1 MNIIIVGCGRV
12 GRSIA
17 EQLNTEGHSIT
28 VIDTNPDEL
37 EKIFDTENIMAIEGN
52 GATLS
57 VLHEAG
63 ITDCD
68 LLIAVTAADELNL
81 YTCLLAKNSGVK
93 STIARVRNP
102 EYISDVNV
110 IKDDLKLSLA
120 INPEFACAGEIARLV
135 KFVGIKS
142 IRSFAGGQIDLIKII
157 VNEKSPLAD
166 KTIADNA
173 SLLKGG
179 IRFCFVERGG
189 ELYIPAGDFVLR
201 AGDEVSFVAPAEAA
215 TKLLKN
221 LGVISSKARSAMILG
236 GSKIGFYLAKILR
249 DAGLSVKIFE
259 KEPDRCEE
267 LSEDLPGVMIF
278 NGDAMDE
285 DLLLSEGIDRANVV
299 VCLMDTDEENLLASL
314 YAKQVNPKAR
324 VVTELGNLKFGSVVN
339 QLPLDSIIR
348 PKHLTGQFIIRYVRG
363 MQNTIGNNVETM
375 YKISHDRA
383 EALEFRVRENSAVT
397 GVPISRLNLKDN
409 LQIICISRKG
419 KLITPG
425 GNDTIEKGDSVI
437 IVTKQKGLTDLK
449 SILK

>member
-28 VIDTNPDEL
+28 VIDTNPREL
-37 EKIFDTENIMAIEGN
+37 EKIYDTDNIMVIEGN
-52 GATLS
+52 GATFS
-57 VLHEAG
+57 VLREAG
-63 ITDCD
+63 IEGCD

-81 YTCLLAKNSGVK
+81 YTCLLAKNAGVN

-120 INPEFACAGEIARLV
+120 INPEFTCAGEIARLV
-135 KFVGIKS
+135 KYVGIMS
-142 IRSFAGGQIDLIKII
+142 IRSFAGGQIDLIKIK
-157 VNEKSPLAD
+157 VTEKSPLAD
-166 KTIADNA
+166 KRIADTA

-179 IRFCFVERGG
+179 IRFCFVERGDD
-189 ELYIPAGDFVLR
+189 LYIPDGDFVLKD
-201 AGDEVSFVAPAEAA
+201 GDEASFVAPSQAA
-215 TKLLKN
+215 SKLLKS
-221 LGVISSKARSAMILG
+221 LGVISSRARSAMILG
-236 GSKIGFYLAKILR
+236 GSKIGFYLARILR
-249 DAGLSVKIFE
+249 EAGLSVKIFE
-259 KEPDRCEE
+259 KNPERCEE

-285 DLLLSEGIDRANVV
+285 DLLISEGIDRADVV
-299 VCLMDTDEENLLASL
+299 VCLMNTDEENMLASL
-314 YAKQVNPKAR
+314 YAKQMNPNAK
-324 VVTELGNLKFGSVVN
+324 VVTELGNLKFRSVVD

-375 YKISHDRA
+375 YKISRNRA

-397 GVPISRLNLKDN
+397 GVPLSKLNLKND
-409 LQIICISRKG
+409 LQIISITRGG
-419 KLITPG
+419 KIITPG

-437 IVTKQKGLTDLK
+437 VVTKQKGLSDLK